1 MQRFRNT
8 TTYLFNFTLHGG
20 KFDFARHRLFDLEFL
35 IWLSFLSKHCE
46 KVVPEYEQ
54 AAAVLSTQ
62 DPPLTIAK
70 IDITENKVITERMG
84 IKGIPTFYFFK

>member
-1 MQRFRNT
+1 MQRFGNT

-20 KFDFARHRLFDLEFL
+20 KFDFERHRLFDWQSL

-46 KVVPEYEQ
+46 NLAPDYEQ

-70 IDITENKVITERMG
+70 IDITENKVIAERMG
-84 IKGIPTFYFFK
+84 IKGIPTFYFFE